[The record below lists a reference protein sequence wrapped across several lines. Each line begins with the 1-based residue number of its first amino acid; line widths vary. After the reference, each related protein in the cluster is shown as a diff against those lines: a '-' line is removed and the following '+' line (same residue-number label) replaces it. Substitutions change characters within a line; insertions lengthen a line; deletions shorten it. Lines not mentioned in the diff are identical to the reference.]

1 MTAEP
6 KMSLRGGGVIGDWY
20 TLLLLPGSLPN
31 LSDQKSDEETHLV
44 SMPLSAS
51 SAARAAANAA
61 VEQPLEGM

>member
-6 KMSLRGGGVIGDWY
+6 KMGLRGGGVIGDWY
-20 TLLLLPGSLPN
+20 ALHIPLALPN
-31 LSDQKSDEETHLV
+31 LSHQKSDEEPHIV

-51 SAARAAANAA
+51 NAVRAAANAA